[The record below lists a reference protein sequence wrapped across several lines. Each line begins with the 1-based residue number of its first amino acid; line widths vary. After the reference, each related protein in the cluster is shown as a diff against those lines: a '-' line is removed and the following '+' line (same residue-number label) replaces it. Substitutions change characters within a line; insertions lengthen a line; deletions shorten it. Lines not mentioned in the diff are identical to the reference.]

1 MSAEE
6 NLWTAVAGLLVRVE
20 DAVLRGEPIGPAI
33 DRELAA
39 TPALG
44 AALRAAGYT
53 REGAHP
59 GVRLCRRARC
69 RKPLP
74 EGKRRHA
81 VYCTRMCASADAV
94 ERKRD
99 AAKAKQT
106 CVPPSVQ
113 TPQNTEAPHTPP
125 STGEPRI
132 GADV

>member
-6 NLWTAVAGLLVRVE
+6 NLWTAVVSLLERVE
-20 DAVLRGEPIGPAI
+20 DAVGAGEPVGPAI
-33 DRELAA
+33 DRELTA

-69 RKPLP
+69 RKPLQR
-74 EGKRRHA
+74 EQRRDA
-81 VYCTRMCASADAV
+81 VYCSKACGGADAV
-94 ERKRD
+94 ERKR
-99 AAKAKQT
+99 ATTAQQAP
-106 CVPPSVQ
+106 VPPSVQ

-125 STGEPRI
+125 STGEPLI

>member
-1 MSAEE
+1 VSTDSVWM
-6 NLWTAVAGLLVRVE
+6 AVANLLVQVE
-20 DAVLRGEPIGPAI
+20 DAVLRGEPVGPAI

-81 VYCTRMCASADAV
+81 EFCSDNCGKAASA
-94 ERKRD
+94 ERRS
-99 AAKAKQT
+99 AALKARKT
-106 CVPPSVQ
+106 PVPPSVQ

>member
-1 MSAEE
+1 MSTDSV
-6 NLWTAVAGLLVRVE
+6 WMAVANLLVQVE

-69 RKPLP
+69 RKPLRH
-74 EGKRRHA
+74 EQRRDA
-81 VYCTRMCASADAV
+81 VYCSKACGGADAV
-94 ERKRD
+94 ERKR
-99 AAKAKQT
+99 ATTTQQAP
-106 CVPPSVQ
+106 VPPSVQ